1 MAVPTTP
8 DGGGELFPRLAGRD
22 ARSRLT
28 AEFLQAVGQQM
39 GDGPLTAGALTRATV
54 QLLPVDG
61 AGLCTVAGDL
71 RLPLG
76 TSTAAVETAEELETT
91 LGDGPCLAA
100 ALTRAPCLA
109 DLPDLLRRWPLYGQE
124 LTRQTPY
131 RSAAAIPLLT
141 PQGQV
146 FAALDLYAEEPRLSG
161 RLDLDEVA
169 SEVGASLGALL
180 DVCLRPVRDAVE
192 DAVLPEW
199 YEDATAR
206 RLDVWV
212 AIGIVMARDDQLG
225 ADALSLLRGYA
236 YSHDRSL
243 DDVAEDVVLGRL
255 QVQHL
260 MS

>member
-1 MAVPTTP
+1 
-8 DGGGELFPRLAGRD
+8 
-22 ARSRLT
+22 
-28 AEFLQAVGQQM
+28 M
-39 GDGPLTAGALTRATV
+39 GDGPLTAGALSRASA

-61 AGLCTVAGDL
+61 AGLCTLTGNL

-76 TSTAAVETAEELETT
+76 ASTAAAETAEELQTT

-100 ALTRAPCLA
+100 ALTRAPCVADLA
-109 DLPDLLRRWPLYGQE
+109 DLLQRWPVYGEE

-141 PQGQV
+141 SEGQV
-146 FAALDLYAEEPRLSG
+146 FAALDLYAEDPRLSG
-161 RLDLDEVA
+161 RLDLGEVA
-169 SEVGASLGALL
+169 ADLGASLGALL
-180 DVCLRPVRDAVE
+180 DVCLRPVRDAAE
-192 DAVLPEW
+192 DAALPEW

-212 AIGIVMARDDQLG
+212 AIGIVMARDDQRG
-225 ADALSLLRGYA
+225 GDALSLLRGYA

-255 QVQHL
+255 QVEHL